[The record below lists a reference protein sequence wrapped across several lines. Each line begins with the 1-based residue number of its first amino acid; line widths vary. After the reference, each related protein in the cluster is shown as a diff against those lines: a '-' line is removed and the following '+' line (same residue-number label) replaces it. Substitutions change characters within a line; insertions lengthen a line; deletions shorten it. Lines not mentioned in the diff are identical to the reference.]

1 MPSPSPQST
10 ATLSFTLQVA
20 RNARDL
26 HDACAVRAAAY
37 GHHLPE
43 LRQAF
48 AEPDTL
54 DRHPATVVLLCRD
67 KATGAATG
75 TARIQSS
82 RAGRLLIENSLQL
95 PERLQSGPRAE
106 ITRLSVSAG
115 ADPLTKL
122 ALMKASYLHCMAE
135 GIHHLVIGARK
146 PALIRTYQRLGF
158 ADVQGPDD
166 WVPLAHANGLPHR
179 VLAFD
184 VAGAEDAWRVEQHPL
199 LAFMVQTLHPDIQ
212 LENAEAAHCGA
223 LLAA

>member
-1 MPSPSPQST
+1 MPSPAPLST
-10 ATLSFTLQVA
+10 ATLNFTLQVA
-20 RNARDL
+20 RNERDL
-26 HDACAVRAAAY
+26 QDACAVRAAAY

-48 AEPDTL
+48 AQPDAL

-67 KATGAATG
+67 KATGQATG

-82 RAGRLLIENSLQL
+82 HAGRLLIEHSLPL
-95 PERLQSGPRAE
+95 PPALATRPRAE
-106 ITRLSVSAG
+106 ITRLSVTAG
-115 ADPLTKL
+115 ADPLTKI
-122 ALMKASYLHCMAE
+122 ALMKASYLFCRAE
-135 GIHHLVIGARK
+135 GIDHLVIGARK

-184 VAGAEDAWRVEQHPL
+184 VAGAEAAWRAVQHPL
-199 LAFMVQTLHPDIQ
+199 LAFMVNTHHPDI
-212 LENAEAAHCGA
+212 LIEDGRHAAMEVR
-223 LLAA
+223 LAA

>member
-1 MPSPSPQST
+1 MQSPSHHST
-10 ATLSFTLQVA
+10 ATLGFTLNVA
-20 RNARDL
+20 RNERDL
-26 HDACAVRAAAY
+26 RDACAVRAAAY

-48 AEPDTL
+48 AQPDAL
-54 DRHPATVVLLCRD
+54 DRHPDTVVLLCRD

-82 RAGRLLIENSLQL
+82 RAGALLIEQSLPL
-95 PERLQSGPRAE
+95 PAALQAGPRAE
-106 ITRLSVSAG
+106 ITRLSVTAG

-122 ALMKASYLHCMAE
+122 ALMKASYLHCLSQ
-135 GIHHLVIGARK
+135 GIAHLVIGARK

-166 WVPLAHANGLPHR
+166 WVPLAHANNLPHR

-184 VAGAEDAWRVEQHPL
+184 VAGAEAAWRAVQHPL
-199 LAFMVQTLHPDIQ
+199 LAFMVHTHHPD
-212 LENAEAAHCGA
+212 LEFEQPGRA